1 MFVCSS
7 SVSTVLT
14 DDYNTKAN
22 MDEYT
27 ENIDLFSLDQGLEAY
42 KDHFRYKIRR
52 YVDQKKLI
60 EKHEASFEEFAQV
73 IRNSGL
79 TKKKVALCTVNG
91 PQLHKAEVIGD
102 FNGWNGSGHKMVKN
116 QFGVWSIR
124 IHVGGNPA
132 IPHNSRVKFRF
143 KHGDGVWVDR
153 IPAWIKYATQD
164 PTRFA
169 APYEGVYWDPPPSE
183 SAAVHF
189 IASNNDSGVWDFDME
204 HLEQEHQK

>member
-1 MFVCSS
+1 
-7 SVSTVLT
+7 
-14 DDYNTKAN
+14 

-27 ENIDLFSLDQGLEAY
+27 ENIDLFCLDQGLEAY
-42 KDHFRYKIRR
+42 KGHFRYKIRR

-60 EKHEASFEEFAQV
+60 EKHEAILEEFAHGYLKFGFNREEGGVVYREWASAAQE
-73 IRNSGL
+73 
-79 TKKKVALCTVNG
+79 
-91 PQLHKAEVIGD
+91 AEVIGD

-124 IHVGGNPA
+124 IPDDVGGNPA

-164 PTRFA
+164 PTRNIFGL
-169 APYEGVYWDPPPSE
+169 YLS
-183 SAAVHF
+183 
-189 IASNNDSGVWDFDME
+189 M
-204 HLEQEHQK
+204 L